1 MHAMTDLLAANP
13 GLRLRAPRM
22 EDAEAVT
29 ALVNLVDE
37 HDFGVADLEAEDV
50 RQEWSALDL
59 ERDAWH
65 LLDGDTLVGTGDVM
79 LRADVDFRLNLC
91 VHPAWRRRGL
101 GSLIM
106 QRILDRARERMA
118 AAPGDT
124 RIVLQ
129 GFTKGGWQPG
139 LAFAAHHGFRVSRRY
154 FRMRIDM
161 TEAPPPPALPDGIEI
176 RTFRPGLDDRAT
188 FEAVQDAFAD
198 HWGFLP
204 MEYGDWRRRLERPD
218 FDPSLWFLAVR
229 GGEICGTSLCNV
241 IPNTGWIGS
250 LSVRRAYRRIG
261 LAKALLHRS
270 FAAFWERGQ
279 PTVALGVDASSLTG
293 ATRLYEAV
301 GMRVA
306 ESYDQLEREL
316 RPGRDLAV
324 RAIED

>member
-1 MHAMTDLLAANP
+1 MTDPLASNP
-13 GLRLRAPRM
+13 SLRLRAPRM
-22 EDAEAVT
+22 TDAAAVT
-29 ALVNLVDE
+29 ALVNLADD
-37 HDFGVADLEAEDV
+37 HDFGVADLEVEDV
-50 RQEWSALDL
+50 RDEWRTLDL
-59 ERDAWH
+59 EHDAW
-65 LLDGDTLVGTGDVM
+65 LLVDRDEVVAAADVS
-79 LRADVDFRLNLC
+79 LRAAVEYRVNLY
-91 VHPAWRRRGL
+91 VHPGWRRRGL
-101 GSLIM
+101 GSLLFARVLARAN
-106 QRILDRARERMA
+106 QRIADD
-118 AAPGDT
+118 PGDT

-129 GFTKGGWQPG
+129 GFTKGGWEPG
-139 LAFAAHHGFRVSRRY
+139 LSFAAHHGFAVTRRY

-161 TEAPPPPALPDGIEI
+161 TEAPPAPLLPDGIEI

-188 FEAVQDAFAD
+188 FDAVQDAFAD

-204 MEYGDWRRRLERPD
+204 MEYEDWRRRLERPD

-229 GGEICGTSLCNV
+229 GEEICGTSLCNV

-250 LSVRRAYRRIG
+250 LSVRRPYRRIG

-316 RPGRDLAV
+316 RPGRDVAV